1 MSITGRYI
9 TMRGGNIIGTPPV
22 IVPPSLLL
30 DLYPN
35 AAAAYSLRLLRTAY
49 SGSAIRVRRSSDNTE
64 QDIGFVGNDL
74 DTASL
79 LSFVGA
85 GDGFVTT
92 WYDQSINTFNAFN
105 ISASVQPL
113 IVSSG
118 ILITQGSV
126 PAVYTPGL
134 KNLNTGLVNIGV
146 SGNISLDFFAVM
158 NNESSGNGN
167 HLIGLS
173 NLTTTVNRSRVLFF
187 ANDSSTSKSVRL
199 YGGFTVYQNSNS
211 GQLLFNTNYQ
221 GGGGAFDSRV
231 NGNSLSV
238 SSFSNLGLQINEQS
252 GFMLMSGRSS
262 NQPQLDYANPN
273 SVGYVQE
280 SIFFLTDESA
290 NRTAIETNINNY
302 YGIY

>member
-92 WYDQSINTFNAFN
+92 WYDQGLNTFD
-105 ISASVQPL
+105 ASQTSLSNQPI
-113 IVSSG
+113 IVDNGS
-118 ILITQGSV
+118 LITQGGKAS
-126 PAVYTPGL
+126 VYTSGGN
-134 KNLNTGLVNIGV
+134 NLNTGLVNIGV
-146 SGNISLDFFAVM
+146 SGDISLDFFTVV
-158 NNESSGNGN
+158 NNESSGTDN
-167 HLIGLS
+167 HLLGLS
-173 NLTTTVNRSRVLFF
+173 NQLNITNRSRVFFF
-187 ANDSSTSKSVRL
+187 ANDSIFRKSVRL
-199 YGGFTVYQNSNS
+199 YGGNIIYTNSNS